1 MVSLLSLSILLDI
14 VNTLLCL
21 VYIVVEAFL
30 ANHDLFAIII
40 LGISLVS
47 AVFGCLK
54 FSLFIGVMTLVKGAA
69 LIVILVDN
77 PLSAHCPVWVKGLIT
92 LFLGQLTLYSFGLTV
107 AHLVMLVMRP
117 DLIAEVNISLDDCT
131 QENCT
136 GCNLH
141 LLNEDN
147 AGFVNVQS
155 AVDHNGQDIMI
166 TTEHVD
172 GVRVVS
178 SYLLDEINGH
188 SG

>member
-1 MVSLLSLSILLDI
+1 MVSLLSLSILLDV
-14 VNTLLCL
+14 VNVSICF
-21 VYIVVEAFL
+21 VYIGVEAYL
-30 ANHDLFAIII
+30 ENYDLFAIIV
-40 LGISLVS
+40 LVISLVS
-47 AVFGCLK
+47 AVSGCLK
-54 FSLFIGVMTLVKGAA
+54 FSLIIGVMTLVKGAA

-77 PLSAHCPVWVKGLIT
+77 PLSAHSPVLVKCLIT
-92 LFLGQLTLYSFGLTV
+92 LFLGQLILYSFGLTV
-107 AHLVMLVMRP
+107 LHLVKLVMRP

-141 LLNEDN
+141 LLNEDD
-147 AGFVNVQS
+147 AGFVHVQS

-172 GVRVVS
+172 GVKVVS
-178 SYLLDEINGH
+178 SYLLDELNVL

>member
-1 MVSLLSLSILLDI
+1 MVSLLSLSISLDI
-14 VNTLLCL
+14 VNALICL

-30 ANHDLFAIII
+30 ANHDLFATTI
-40 LGISLVS
+40 LGISIVS
-47 AVFGCLK
+47 AVVGCLK
-54 FSLFIGVMTLVKGAA
+54 FSLIIGVMTLVKGAA

-77 PLSAHCPVWVKGLIT
+77 PLSAHSPVLVKCLIT
-92 LFLGQLTLYSFGLTV
+92 LFLGQLILYSFGLTV
-107 AHLVMLVMRP
+107 VHLVKLVMRP
-117 DLIAEVNISLDDCT
+117 NLIAEVNVSLDDCT

-141 LLNEDN
+141 LLNEDD
-147 AGFVNVQS
+147 AGFVHVQS

-172 GVRVVS
+172 GVKVVS
-178 SYLLDEINGH
+178 SYLLDELNVL

>member
-1 MVSLLSLSILLDI
+1 MVSPLSLSISLDI
-14 VNTLLCL
+14 VNALICL

-40 LGISLVS
+40 FGISLVS

-69 LIVILVDN
+69 LLVILVDN
-77 PLSAHCPVWVKGLIT
+77 LLSAQCLVWVKGLTT
-92 LFLGQLTLYSFGLTV
+92 LFVGQLTFYSYGLTV
-107 AHLVMLVMRP
+107 AHLVRLAIRP
-117 DLIAEVNISLDDCT
+117 DLIAEENISLVDCT

-141 LLNEDN
+141 LLNEDDDD
-147 AGFVNVQS
+147 FVNVQS

-172 GVRVVS
+172 AVSVVS